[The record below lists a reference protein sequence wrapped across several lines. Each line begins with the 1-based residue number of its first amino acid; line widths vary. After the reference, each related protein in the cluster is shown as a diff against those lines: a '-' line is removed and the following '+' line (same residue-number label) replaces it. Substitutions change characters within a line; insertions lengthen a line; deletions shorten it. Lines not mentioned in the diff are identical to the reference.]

1 MIAKVKLE
9 TRRINISSF
18 GKNYMSTEESYSSIA
33 YLLSYP
39 QLQVVHVIYHLIIQI
54 MMAYNTSKLYM
65 NLTIKNNN

>member
-1 MIAKVKLE
+1 
-9 TRRINISSF
+9 
-18 GKNYMSTEESYSSIA
+18 MSTEESYSSIA
-33 YLLSYP
+33 YLLSYL